1 MQKCLDKETL
11 ENIVTFENI
20 IGNPMSA
27 FGDVVDIQKDF
38 NLFAQA
44 AEIMENLS
52 VCHFE
57 QAPFDI
63 MSLCAKDKKACD
75 FGTITQNLSKD
86 MFVLIGKMTSLA
98 EILEDFPSKDRY
110 DFEEQMSE
118 LGNTCGTWG
127 RVMFNFHHPGEE
139 TAPAGHHYHHH
150 HSSYDDDY

>member
-75 FGTITQNLSKD
+75 FGTIT
-86 MFVLIGKMTSLA
+86 
-98 EILEDFPSKDRY
+98 
-110 DFEEQMSE
+110 
-118 LGNTCGTWG
+118 
-127 RVMFNFHHPGEE
+127 
-139 TAPAGHHYHHH
+139 
-150 HSSYDDDY
+150 